1 MNQVHDQDDCEQG
14 QENPLVMPSIDSS
27 MDDQSS
33 SPPRTKAAILASCAL
48 GAFLMA
54 TATHLPTAQM
64 QLQTL
69 PQEHRRLAAQS
80 QRHLSVISRMQ
91 DVFNVIFVSSI
102 PEDDI
107 GFGKDDFGIQN
118 EEAGAASLEQCPGRN
133 MGLKGLYMEVPQIWS
148 PALGQFGMD
157 AFTTEGRNPERTFAV
172 EPNHTILEGGTGV
185 MFNVEEVPGA
195 LPQDLNKKRITGTGL
210 EASLIA
216 EAADF
221 YSVKVSEKR
230 SKSMMSSGPSIEA
243 MSRMPVDSE
252 DGSGVV
258 FASGQGF
265 LAACMTAFAHH
276 LPLRLSPDDLWTVIS
291 NGFARH
297 VDQHAEELRANFVDH
312 EGQQEIRIRE
322 DSMIKGKSPPEQ
334 WEELIFPKFE
344 AEISKNV
351 NDADMFETLAGRNF
365 TTSTA
370 SSQAA
375 STINLMA
382 TMKNYFEFRMD
393 TMCGIPNVRLDG
405 TRDDWESL
413 RERTK
418 TLALYMLQ
426 DNNHGDIW
434 IYDIVL
440 PILDEFLRSYDG
452 EPNYCFWQNMVKFRT
467 SGSGSGSFDF
477 LSGWL
482 HTLFPYL
489 SADGGLSRPN
499 PYLKPWLESASAH
512 QMGPKPDE
520 IPIQLSSVSVQWMY
534 HDVEY
539 PMQFHAGF
547 RGVRQ
552 EADGTVSPIIGWYV
566 TEDP

>member
-1 MNQVHDQDDCEQG
+1 MNQVHDQNDCEQG
-14 QENPLVMPSIDSS
+14 QETPLVMPCTNSSID
-27 MDDQSS
+27 DKT
-33 SPPRTKAAILASCAL
+33 SPSRTKTAILASCAL

-54 TATHLPTAQM
+54 TATHLPTSQIH
-64 QLQTL
+64 LQTL
-69 PQEHRRLAAQS
+69 PQEHRRLAVQS
-80 QRHLSVISRMQ
+80 QRHLSAISRMQ
-91 DVFNVIFVSSI
+91 DVFSVIFVSSI

-107 GFGKDDFGIQN
+107 GFGKGGDFS
-118 EEAGAASLEQCPGRN
+118 EEAAAASLEQCPGHN
-133 MGLKGLYMEVPQIWS
+133 MGFKGLYMEVPQIWS
-148 PALGQFGMD
+148 PTLGQFGMD
-157 AFTTEGRNPERTFAV
+157 AFTTDGRNPERTFAV
-172 EPNHTILEGGTGV
+172 EPNHTVLEGGTGV
-185 MFNVEEVPGA
+185 VFNVEEVPDA
-195 LPQDLNKKRITGTGL
+195 LPQDLNKKRIAGTEL

-216 EAADF
+216 EAAEF
-221 YSVKVSEKR
+221 YSVEVSEKR
-230 SKSMMSSGPSIEA
+230 SKNMMSSGPSIEV
-243 MSRMPVDSE
+243 MSRMPVNLE

-312 EGQQEIRIRE
+312 EGKQEIRIRE

-344 AEISKNV
+344 AEISRNV

-393 TMCGIPNVRLDG
+393 TMCGIPNVHLDG
-405 TRDDWESL
+405 TRADWESL

-426 DNNHGDIW
+426 DNSHGDLW

-489 SADGGLSRPN
+489 ATDGGLSRPN

-520 IPIQLSSVSVQWMY
+520 IPIQLSSVPVQWMY

-539 PMQFHAGF
+539 PMHFHAGF

-552 EADGTVSPIIGWYV
+552 EADGTISPIIGWYV